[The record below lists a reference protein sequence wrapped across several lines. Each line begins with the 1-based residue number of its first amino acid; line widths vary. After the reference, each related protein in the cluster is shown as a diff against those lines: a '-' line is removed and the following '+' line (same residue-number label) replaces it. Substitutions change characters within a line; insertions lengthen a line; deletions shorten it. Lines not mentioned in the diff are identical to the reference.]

1 MLTMLRLSVEFFF
14 IGLFS
19 VGGGM
24 ATVPFLMSLS
34 ERTGWFSI
42 QDLTSMIAISE
53 ATPGPI
59 GINMATYVGY
69 HVAGVPGA
77 VLAPLSLTLP
87 AFLIIIL
94 LAKLLARLRGNPR
107 FEAIFAAIRP
117 ASIGLIAAVLLQL
130 AMTTFFP
137 QSLGMVQWKSILLF
151 LVVTVAL
158 FTPKVKK
165 LPIPVFLLFSAACGM
180 LFQLAPS

>member
-1 MLTMLRLSVEFFF
+1 MLTLLRLFAEFFV

-34 ERTGWFSI
+34 ERSGWFSL

-69 HVAGVPGA
+69 HVSGFLGA
-77 VLAPLSLTLP
+77 VIAPVALTIP
-87 AFLIIIL
+87 AFLIILL
-94 LAKLLARLRGNPR
+94 LAKILARLRGNPR
-107 FEAIFAAIRP
+107 FEAIFAAVRP

-130 AMTTFFP
+130 SITTFFP
-137 QSLGMVQWKSILLF
+137 QASGSVQWKSILLF
-151 LVVTVAL
+151 LVIAGAL
-158 FTPKVKK
+158 FTPKVKR
-165 LPIPVFLLFSAACGM
+165 LPIPVFLLFSALCGI
-180 LFQLAPS
+180 LFQLGP